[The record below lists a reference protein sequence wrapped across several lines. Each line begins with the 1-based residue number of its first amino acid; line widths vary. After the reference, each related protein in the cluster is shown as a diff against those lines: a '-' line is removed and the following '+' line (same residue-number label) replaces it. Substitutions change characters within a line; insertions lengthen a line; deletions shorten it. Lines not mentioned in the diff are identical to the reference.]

1 MRTFILRRLLYLI
14 PVLFLVSLVTFL
26 LLRAAPGDLASTIAG
41 PYASEEQVDE
51 LRARLGMDKPV
62 LYDWSN
68 HPPPWDEDFWDTQY
82 WDWMRGIFQ
91 GDLGYS
97 HYGGKSVVASIADRL
112 PITIELLILTLIF
125 TIIIGIPIGIISAV
139 FQNSLADYAVRFT
152 SVLGLSIP
160 GFWLATMVILIPS
173 ILWKYAPPQIYVP
186 FFEDPWDNLRQFVPP
201 ALVLAFGSAAVVM
214 RLARSSLLEVLRNDY
229 IRTAR
234 AKGLRER
241 VVIARHAL
249 KNALIPVLTVLSLQL
264 ATLLGGAIIVEQ
276 VFNLQGVGFL
286 TLEAIFRRDY
296 ALVQAI
302 TMYTAVT
309 IVLVNLAVDVSY
321 AWIDPRIRY
330 S

>member
-1 MRTFILRRLLYLI
+1 MRTYILRRLLYLI

-41 PYASEEQVDE
+41 PYATEEQVDQ
-51 LRARLGMDKPV
+51 LRAKLGMDKPV
-62 LYDWSN
+62 IYDWGN
-68 HPPPWDEDFWDTQY
+68 HPAPWNEDFWDTQY
-82 WDWMRGIFQ
+82 FDWMQGIFH

-97 HYGGKSVVASIADRL
+97 HYGGRSVVSEIADRL
-112 PITIELLILTLIF
+112 PITVELLILTLIF

-139 FQNSLADYAVRFT
+139 FQNSLADYVVRFL
-152 SVLGLSIP
+152 SVLGLSVP
-160 GFWLATMVILIPS
+160 GFWLATLVILIPS

-186 FFEDPWDNLRQFVPP
+186 FFDDPWANLRQFVPP

-264 ATLLGGAIIVEQ
+264 ATLLGGAIIVET
-276 VFNLQGVGFL
+276 VFNLQGVGYL

-302 TMYTAVT
+302 TMYTAIT

>member
-1 MRTFILRRLLYLI
+1 MRTYILRRLLYLI

-41 PYASEEQVDE
+41 PYASEEQVQQ
-51 LRARLGMDKPV
+51 LRAKLGMDKPV
-62 LYDWSN
+62 IYDWGD
-68 HPPPWDEDFWDTQY
+68 HPAPWQSDFWDTQY
-82 WDWMRGIFQ
+82 FEWMAGAMH
-91 GDLGYS
+91 GDFGYS
-97 HYGGKSVVASIADRL
+97 HYGGQSVVTEIKDRL
-112 PITIELLILTLIF
+112 PVTIELLILTLVF
-125 TIIIGIPIGIISAV
+125 TVVLGVPIGIISGV
-139 FQNSLADYAVRFT
+139 FQNSPADYGVRFI
-152 SVLGLSIP
+152 SIAGLSIP
-160 GFWLATMVILIPS
+160 GFWLATLVILIPS
-173 ILWKYAPPQIYVP
+173 ILWRYSPPLVYVP
-186 FFEDPWDNLRQFVPP
+186 FSENAWDNMRQFVPP

-214 RLARSSLLEVLRNDY
+214 RLTRSSLLEVLRNDY

-241 VVIARHAL
+241 VVIGRHAL

-264 ATLLGGAIIVEQ
+264 ATLLGGAVIIEL
-276 VFNLQGVGFL
+276 VFNLPGVGLL

-302 TMYTAVT
+302 TIYTAVT
-309 IVLVNLAVDVSY
+309 IVLVNLMVDVAY